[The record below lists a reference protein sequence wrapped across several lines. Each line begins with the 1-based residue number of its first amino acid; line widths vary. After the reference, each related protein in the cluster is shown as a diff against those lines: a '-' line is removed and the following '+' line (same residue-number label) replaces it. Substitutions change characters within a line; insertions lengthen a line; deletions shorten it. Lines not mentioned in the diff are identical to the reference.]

1 MAKKNKLRI
10 INYVKDG
17 VVLRSEVAPEPQKR
31 ITSKWT
37 EEEIN
42 FLKENFQHL
51 TSREISD
58 KLGRSWES
66 VRGQLKR
73 FKLTVGEELRK
84 VRQASRKGVPSGREG
99 VTKWSEEAIN
109 YLKEHHYTKPLPE
122 ICEHLGFR
130 YGVVYKKMRS
140 LGLKVNPEIALKV
153 RKEGIGRINA
163 EKKAYFSSEDFLEK
177 QRNKQIKKRTNS
189 IKQRLMNR
197 ELSEIQKI
205 QNEIKAAT
213 KKIEKNDALIN
224 KLVTEKQ
231 NLRAEVKR
239 SELRIK
245 AITDK
250 LNSSVQYAETSV

>member
-1 MAKKNKLRI
+1 MAKKSKLRI

-17 VVLRSEVAPEPQKR
+17 VVLRSELAPEPAKR

-37 EEEIN
+37 EEEIS
-42 FLKENFQHL
+42 FLKENYQHL

-58 KLGRSWES
+58 QLNRSWES

-84 VRQASRKGVPSGREG
+84 VRQASRKGVPSGRQG
-99 VTKWSEEAIN
+99 VTVWTDEAVK
-109 YLKEHHYTKPLPE
+109 YLVENHFSKPLPE
-122 ICEHLGFR
+122 ICDFLGFK

-140 LGLKVNPEIALKV
+140 LGLKVNPEIALQV

-163 EKKAYFSSEDFLEK
+163 EKKAYFSSESFLEK
-177 QRNKQIKKRTNS
+177 QRNRQLKKRTNS
-189 IKQRLMNR
+189 IKQRLINR

-205 QNEIKAAT
+205 QNEIKAAM
-213 KKIEKNDALIN
+213 KKIEKNDAMIN

-231 NLRAEVKR
+231 NLRADVKR

-250 LNSSVQYAETSV
+250 LKASVQFAEANM